1 VFDLPDSFTIKSS
14 FMPYQRPHSTIIKYD
29 KLNMTNR
36 EESIHS
42 RRKMH
47 RQIETKRKSRTQSQH
62 NFYQ

>member
-1 VFDLPDSFTIKSS
+1 
-14 FMPYQRPHSTIIKYD
+14 MPYQRPHSTIIKYD